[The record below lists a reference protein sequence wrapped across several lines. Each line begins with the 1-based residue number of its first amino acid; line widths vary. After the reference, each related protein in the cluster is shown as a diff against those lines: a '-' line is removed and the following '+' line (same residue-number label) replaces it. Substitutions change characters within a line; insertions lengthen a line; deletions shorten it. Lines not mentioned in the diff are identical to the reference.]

1 MRKIID
7 WPQHPLSKNSHDQ
20 TLLLSRST
28 VVPSSS
34 INFTLH
40 TFHLCSDKCVERY
53 SLFINPSLMFKLLQ
67 INQAMKTSSA
77 HQSSSSN
84 IFGVWSF
91 AGAPSRSQLK
101 HTNLLSHLQTLAEQS
116 SYENF
121 ISLPGLFNQ
130 HFWRLKLR
138 WCSITQPAQ
147 THAPS
152 LTSSNTCR
160 TIKLRKFYQPTRA
173 LQPTFLETE
182 ANQLNHTPSHLTWSV
197 NDLSHASLSN
207 FKHFQNFTTLIH
219 TIRKK

>member
-7 WPQHPLSKNSHDQ
+7 WPQHPLYKSSYDQ

-53 SLFINPSLMFKLLQ
+53 SLLINPSLMFKLLQ

-77 HQSSSSN
+77 NQGSSSN

-91 AGAPSRSQLK
+91 AGAPSTSQLK
-101 HTNLLSHLQTLAEQS
+101 HTHLLSHLQTLAEQS

-130 HFWRLKLR
+130 HFWRLR
-138 WCSITQPAQ
+138 Q
-147 THAPS
+147 TNSTTHP
-152 LTSSNTCR
+152 LTSRGQSMTFLMHPWAISNTSK
-160 TIKLRKFYQPTRA
+160 IS
-173 LQPTFLETE
+173 
-182 ANQLNHTPSHLTWSV
+182 QLSSIL
-197 NDLSHASLSN
+197 
-207 FKHFQNFTTLIH
+207 
-219 TIRKK
+219 